1 MSRSLLFA
9 SDLSQENRA
18 AFARALRLAH
28 EQGAA
33 LSALHVLDPY
43 LPHRTLHDL
52 EQAVSDD
59 ISATLT
65 DLREDYALA
74 MPPLMI
80 QTVVG
85 EPHAEIVREAH
96 ERQASLIVL
105 GMHRKRGQKELLQ
118 GTTMM
123 RVLRSAPCP
132 VVVAFT
138 PPTQSWRH
146 IVVPIDFS
154 LTARQ
159 TLKEALIRFPE
170 AQITLLHA
178 WSLPGERE
186 LGNQAFYAQ
195 WRDHEV
201 NRLRTALDNEVDSLM
216 DELQGVPD
224 TKLVLEPGNPCDVLG
239 DYIKRHSPD
248 LVMLGSRSRPQQP
261 NPLTEM
267 LLSEPHCD
275 VMICRPW

>member
-33 LSALHVLDPY
+33 LSVLHVLDPY
-43 LPHRTLHDL
+43 LPYRTLHDL

-96 ERQASLIVL
+96 ERHASLIVL

-224 TKLVLEPGNPCDVLG
+224 TQLVLEPGNPCDVLG

>member
-43 LPHRTLHDL
+43 LPYRTLHDL

-224 TKLVLEPGNPCDVLG
+224 TQLVLEPGNPCDVLG

>member
-118 GTTMM
+118 EFEAISQKDAG
-123 RVLRSAPCP
+123 
-132 VVVAFT
+132 
-138 PPTQSWRH
+138 RH
-146 IVVPIDFS
+146 NPRAKGWFDKV
-154 LTARQ
+154 
-159 TLKEALIRFPE
+159 
-170 AQITLLHA
+170 
-178 WSLPGERE
+178 RE
-186 LGNQAFYAQ
+186 FFEG
-195 WRDHEV
+195 
-201 NRLRTALDNEVDSLM
+201 
-216 DELQGVPD
+216 
-224 TKLVLEPGNPCDVLG
+224 
-239 DYIKRHSPD
+239 
-248 LVMLGSRSRPQQP
+248 
-261 NPLTEM
+261 
-267 LLSEPHCD
+267 
-275 VMICRPW
+275 

>member
-201 NRLRTALDNEVDSLM
+201 NRLRMALDNEVDSLM

-224 TKLVLEPGNPCDVLG
+224 TQLVLEPGNPCDVLG

>member
-132 VVVAFT
+132 VVIAFT

-224 TKLVLEPGNPCDVLG
+224 TQLVLEPGNPCDVLG

>member
-138 PPTQSWRH
+138 PPTQSWQH

-224 TKLVLEPGNPCDVLG
+224 TQLVLEPGNPCDVLG

>member
-224 TKLVLEPGNPCDVLG
+224 TQLVLESGNPCDVLG

>member
-224 TKLVLEPGNPCDVLG
+224 TQLVLEPGNPCDVLG